1 VVKRAPHLVA
11 LVAVAALA
19 FAAGCQG
26 TSDRTSQPLLSREI
40 GLAYERAFQ
49 AHMRMTTQR
58 FDEYVLAEIAGRC
71 APVVVSPADR
81 DRWEFVCGV
90 AYRTRRGGRGG
101 AAYAVEVDR
110 RGCFVARSRDYPGQV
125 FESVLRRPG
134 PNPLARIRSCP

>member
-1 VVKRAPHLVA
+1 VKAAWHLLA
-11 LVAVAALA
+11 MLALA
-19 FAAGCQG
+19 GVLGAAGCQR
-26 TSDRTSQPLLSREI
+26 TSDRTSQPLLSREM
-40 GLAYERAFQ
+40 GRAYERAYQ

-58 FDEYVLAEIAGRC
+58 FDEYVLAEVAGRC

-81 DRWEFVCGV
+81 ARWEFACGV

-101 AAYAVEVDR
+101 AAYAVAVDR
-110 RGCFVARSRDYPGQV
+110 RGCFLARSRDYPQQV